1 MCAEGTI
8 KKLIKTPEVWFALNA
23 QIDGVDPLD
32 ASPNGRAKYLVYIQ
46 RQRLKFL
53 EIAVIANSAAS
64 KDKDV
69 SKALKHIQDI
79 ILPED
84 QEAIFHDTIRKQSA
98 LASEEASTFVGK
110 KVNGIIVITRA
121 KNKCQK

>member
-1 MCAEGTI
+1 MCIEDTT

-23 QIDGVDPLD
+23 QIDGVNPLD
-32 ASPNGRAKYLVYIQ
+32 ATPNGRAQYLVYIQ

-53 EIAVIANSAAS
+53 EIAIISQAAAS
-64 KDKDV
+64 KDKDI

-84 QEAIFHDTIRKQSA
+84 QEAIFHDTIRKQAS
-98 LASEEASTFVGK
+98 LAKEEESIFVGT
-110 KVNGIIVITRA
+110 KVNGIIKIHRTK
-121 KNKCQK
+121 KNG

>member
-1 MCAEGTI
+1 MCVEGPT
-8 KKLIKTPEVWFALNA
+8 KKLLKTPEVWFALNA

-32 ASPNGRAKYLVYIQ
+32 ASPNGRARYLVYIQ

-53 EIAVIANSAAS
+53 EIAIISQAAAS

-84 QEAIFHDTIRKQSA
+84 QEAIFHDTIRKQAA
-98 LASEEASTFVGK
+98 LSKEEESMFVGRK
-110 KVNGIIVITRA
+110 ENGIIKIRRTK
-121 KNKCQK
+121 KNGRT

>member
-1 MCAEGTI
+1 MCIEGPTT
-8 KKLIKTPEVWFALNA
+8 KLLKTPEVWFALNA

-32 ASPNGRAKYLVYIQ
+32 ASPNGRARYLVYIQ

-53 EIAVIANSAAS
+53 EIAIISQAAAS

-84 QEAIFHDTIRKQSA
+84 QEAIFHDTIRKQAA
-98 LASEEASTFVGK
+98 LSKEEESMFVGRK
-110 KVNGIIVITRA
+110 ENGIIKIRRTK
-121 KNKCQK
+121 KNGRT

>member
-1 MCAEGTI
+1 MRVEDPN

-23 QIDGVDPLD
+23 QIDGVDPVD

-53 EIAVIANSAAS
+53 EIATIASAAAS
-64 KDKDV
+64 KDKDI

-79 ILPED
+79 ILPAD

-98 LASEEASTFVGK
+98 LAKEEESMFVGRK
-110 KVNGIIVITRA
+110 ENGIIRLTRTK
-121 KNKCQK
+121 KNG